1 MTTKQLI
8 VHSLDEAQ
16 ETLRTFIKA
25 EGTVDCIARAAALCA
40 DCLAKGNKIITC
52 GNGGSLCDATH
63 FAEELTGRYRETRRP
78 LSAVCI
84 NDPAYLTCTANDFS
98 YADAFARY
106 VEGVGREGDVLLAF
120 STSGTSENVLRAA
133 DAAREKGMQVIAF
146 TSAGENPL
154 TDKADVAICAPR
166 APHSDRI
173 QEIHIKVVHI
183 LIECI
188 EQQLAEETTSA
199 SFS

>member
-1 MTTKQLI
+1 MKTEQLI
-8 VHSLDEAQ
+8 VHSLNEAQ
-16 ETLRTFIKA
+16 QTLHAFI
-25 EGTVDCIARAAALCA
+25 ESDDTVECIARAATLCA
-40 DCLAKGNKIITC
+40 VSLAAGGKIITC

-63 FAEELTGRYRETRRP
+63 FAEELTGRYRQTRRP
-78 LSAVCI
+78 LPALCI

-98 YADAFARY
+98 YADVFARY
-106 VEGVGREGDVLLAF
+106 VEGMGHEGDVLLAF

-133 DAAREKGMQVIAF
+133 EAARRKGMTVIAL
-146 TSAGENPL
+146 TSKGDNPL
-154 TDKADVAICAPR
+154 SAMADVAVCAPR

-188 EQQLAEETTSA
+188 EQLLGEKEAE
-199 SFS
+199 

>member
-1 MTTKQLI
+1 MSTEQLI

-16 ETLRTFIKA
+16 QTLRTFIEA
-25 EGTVDCIARAAALCA
+25 DGTVECIARAATLCA
-40 DCLAKGNKIITC
+40 ECLAAGRKIITC

-78 LSAVCI
+78 LPAVCI

-106 VEGVGREGDVLLAF
+106 VEGVGREGDILLAF

-133 DAAREKGMQVIAF
+133 EAARKKRMQVIAF

-154 TDKADVAICAPR
+154 TGKADVAVCAPR

-188 EQQLAEETTSA
+188 EQLLGEKEAE
-199 SFS
+199 

>member
-1 MTTKQLI
+1 MTTNQLI

-16 ETLRTFIKA
+16 ETLRSFIEA
-25 EGTVDCIARAAALCA
+25 DGTVECIECAAAICA
-40 DCLAKGNKIITC
+40 EALAKGCKIITC

-63 FAEELTGRYRETRRP
+63 FAEELTGRYRQTRRP
-78 LSAVCI
+78 LPAICI

-98 YADAFARY
+98 YADTFARY
-106 VEGVGREGDVLLAF
+106 VEGVGCKGDVLLAF
-120 STSGTSENVLRAA
+120 STSGKSENVLRAA
-133 DAAREKGMQVIAF
+133 DAAREKGIKVIAF

-154 TDKADVAICAPR
+154 TQKANIAICAPR

-188 EQQLAEETTSA
+188 EHLLAERSTR
-199 SFS
+199 